1 MNTFN
6 GKLALVTGGSS
17 GIGLAVSKKLA
28 AQGANVVILGRDPKK
43 LETAKQEIEASRLSP
58 TQKIITIQADVSDA
72 AQTASMVQGLLVTDG
87 APDILIN
94 SAGVARP
101 GEFEKMELDLYHWMM
116 DINYFGTVNAIKSV
130 LPAMIHRGSG
140 HIVNISSIAGF
151 LGTYGYTAYGATKFA
166 IRGFS
171 DALRYEIKPYGIQLS
186 IVYPPDTKTP
196 QLEED
201 NRYKMPVLVALEE
214 GTEVM
219 TAEAVADS
227 ILNGIARNR
236 YVITPGFSSRFYYF
250 LVGILGW
257 GLVYPVMDLF
267 LADARSK
274 VARNQAKYAH
284 QHVANPDQGGDQKVN

>member
-1 MNTFN
+1 MTTFN

-17 GIGLAVSKKLA
+17 GIGLAVAKKLA
-28 AQGANVVILGRDPKK
+28 AQGANVVILGRDPNK
-43 LETAKQEIEASRLSP
+43 LETARQELEASRLSP
-58 TQKIITIQADVSDA
+58 TQKVSTLQADVTDA
-72 AQTASMVQGLLVTDG
+72 AQIASLISNDG

-101 GEFEKMELDLYHWMM
+101 GEFENMGLDLFHWMM
-116 DINYFGTVNAIKSV
+116 DINYFGTVNVTKSV
-130 LPAMIHRGSG
+130 LPGMIRRGSG

-171 DALRYEIKPYGIQLS
+171 DALRNEIKPHGIHLS

-201 NRYKMPVLVALEE
+201 NRYKMPLLVALEE

-227 ILNGIARNR
+227 ILKGIARNR
-236 YVITPGFSSRFYYF
+236 YVITPGWSSRFYYF
-250 LVGILGW
+250 LVGFLGW
-257 GLVYPVMDLF
+257 GLVYPIVDF
-267 LADARSK
+267 FVADARSK
-274 VARNQAKYAH
+274 VARNQAKYTH
-284 QHVANPDQGGDQKVN
+284 QNVANPDQGGDQKVN